1 VTPLLF
7 AGVALAGGAGAGL
20 RWLADVLLSRV
31 TPAGFPWPILVVNVT
46 GSLALGVLTGASLDT
61 AWMAL
66 LGTGLL
72 GGFTT
77 FSTVAVDAEILRT
90 EGRPMAAAMNAV
102 GTLALSAVAALA
114 GLALGAPLA
123 A

>member
-1 VTPLLF
+1 MTPLLF
-7 AGVALAGGAGAGL
+7 AGVALAGGVGAGL
-20 RWLADVLLSRV
+20 RWLADVLLARV

-61 AWMAL
+61 AWMAV

>member
-1 VTPLLF
+1 MTPLLF
-7 AGVALAGGAGAGL
+7 AGVALAGGVGAGL

-31 TPAGFPWPILVVNVT
+31 LPAGFPWPILLVNVT

-61 AWMAL
+61 AWMAV

-90 EGRPMAAAMNAV
+90 EGGPLPATMNAL
-102 GTLALSAVAALA
+102 GTLVLAVAAALA
-114 GLALGAPLA
+114 GLAVGAVLA

>member
-1 VTPLLF
+1 MTPLLF

>member
-7 AGVALAGGAGAGL
+7 AGVALAGGVGAGL

-31 TPAGFPWPILVVNVT
+31 LPVGFPWPILAVNVT
-46 GSLALGVLTGASLDT
+46 GSLALGAVTGASLDT

>member
-1 VTPLLF
+1 MTPLLF
-7 AGVALAGGAGAGL
+7 AGVALAGGVGAGL

-31 TPAGFPWPILVVNVT
+31 LPVGFPWPILAVNVT
-46 GSLALGVLTGASLDT
+46 GSLALGAVTGASLDT

>member
-1 VTPLLF
+1 MLF
-7 AGVALAGGAGAGL
+7 AGVALAGGVGAGL

-31 TPAGFPWPILVVNVT
+31 LPVGFPWPILAVNVT
-46 GSLALGVLTGASLDT
+46 GSLALGAVTGASLDT